1 MAEFKCSQNYLF
13 DMNLQLGTLEEMI
26 LIILLMKEE
35 TYGVEIAKEYK
46 HQLQQTISLPAIHVV
61 LKRLEKK
68 GFVNSRMG
76 DPTPERG
83 GKGKRIYKA
92 TQQGYEAA
100 QALQHKRTEIWK
112 TIPKLNFSLL

>member
-1 MAEFKCSQNYLF
+1 MS
-13 DMNLQLGTLEEMI
+13 LQLGTLEEMI

-46 HQLQQTISLPAIHVV
+46 RQLDQTISMPAIHVV

-76 DPTPERG
+76 EPTKERG
-83 GKGKRIYKA
+83 GKRKRIYKA
-92 TQQGYEAA
+92 TSQGYEAA
-100 QALQHKRTEIWK
+100 HQIQHKRSEIWK
-112 TIPKLNFSLL
+112 TIPRLNFETA